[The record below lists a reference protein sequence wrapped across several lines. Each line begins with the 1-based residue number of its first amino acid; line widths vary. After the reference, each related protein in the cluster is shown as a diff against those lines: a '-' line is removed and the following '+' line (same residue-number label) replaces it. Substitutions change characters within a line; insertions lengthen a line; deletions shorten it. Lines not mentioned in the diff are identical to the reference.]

1 MSASAPLPSPSSLP
15 SPPPLVAGV
24 EVCDQD
30 YRSAFVHAPI
40 GMAVVTPV
48 GVITSCNPALTA
60 MLGRPT
66 EQLLGRTFFDVTH
79 PDDIADALQKCQWM
93 QAGGARVLRHEC
105 RFLRPDGGVLWVMV
119 STSRVPD
126 SAGHPAHLIMHIEDI
141 NDRKA
146 LEAELSHRALHDPLT
161 GLANRTL
168 LLDRISHALALSSR
182 SRTPT
187 CLLFLDLNGF
197 KAVNDTH
204 GHSAGDRVLQQLGD
218 RLTGLL
224 RPQDT
229 AARLGGDEF
238 AVLCQDTGPEQ
249 AHAIAE
255 RLQAVTAQPFRLDPH
270 TVTLSA
276 AIGIAIDRAQDR
288 PGQGTPDPE
297 TLLHQADLQ
306 MYRAKTRQPHTPGRG
321 AQPNQPAA

>member
-1 MSASAPLPSPSSLP
+1 MITSAPSPSLQ
-15 SPPPLVAGV
+15 PPASVPAASH
-24 EVCDQD
+24 QD
-30 YRSAFVHAPI
+30 YSSAFVNAPI

-48 GVITSCNPALTA
+48 GVITSCNNALTA
-60 MLGRPT
+60 MLGST
-66 EQLLGRTFFDVTH
+66 TDQLLGRTFFDVTH
-79 PDDIADALQKCQWM
+79 PEDIPDAYQKCLWM

-105 RFLRPDGGVLWVMV
+105 RFLRSDGGVLWVMV

-126 SAGHPAHLIMHIEDI
+126 VPGHPAHLIMHIEDI
-141 NDRKA
+141 SDRKA

-161 GLANRTL
+161 GLANRAL
-168 LLDRISHALALSSR
+168 LLDRITHALSHSSR

-197 KAVNDTH
+197 KAVNDTY

-238 AVLCQDTGPEQ
+238 VVLCQDTGLEQ
-249 AHAIAE
+249 AEGIAG
-255 RLQAVTAQPFRLDPH
+255 RLRAVAAQPFGLDPH

-276 AIGIAIDRAQDR
+276 AIGIAIDNAADR
-288 PGQGTPDPE
+288 PGQAAPDPE
-297 TLLHQADLQ
+297 ALLHQADLR
-306 MYRAKTRQPHTPGRG
+306 MYRAKTRQHNNDARRG
-321 AQPNQPAA
+321 A